1 VALVTQLVVLASRA
15 GRELRQGVARALTE
29 IGRLYESVAGAYL
42 KGDYPQQLIEKQKDV
57 VRQVLRGTDDLLR
70 DVVHEPFGRHPHEPL
85 WVALAGEAHDLRDHV
100 LALDQAARSA
110 QDDSFYRKLDPRLSE
125 LVAVSSATFHWL
137 ADALSQTPSASAP
150 DLKRAV
156 TAVDDEFT
164 RLRQV
169 HASSA
174 HPIEE
179 VLRFCT
185 FYFTLRNIARDLSLR
200 AVQVQ
205 GEKTGEST

>member
-1 VALVTQLVVLASRA
+1 MTCFATLSPSRSA
-15 GRELRQGVARALTE
+15 GTRTNRSGWR
-29 IGRLYESVAGAYL
+29 
-42 KGDYPQQLIEKQKDV
+42 
-57 VRQVLRGTDDLLR
+57 
-70 DVVHEPFGRHPHEPL
+70 
-85 WVALAGEAHDLRDHV
+85 ALAGEAHDLRDHI

-110 QDDSFYRKLDPRLSE
+110 QDDSFYRNLEARLSE

-137 ADALSQTPSASAP
+137 ADALSQAPSGSAP

-169 HASSA
+169 HASSN
-174 HPIEE
+174 HTIDE

-185 FYFTLRNIARDLSLR
+185 FYFTLRNIARDLALL

-205 GEKTGEST
+205 GEKRKEST